1 MFFLCHGLLK
11 AAEQSSWAAAWL
23 EAEGMKVPRKVDGS
37 ADAIIEMSPGFAL
50 DAAEVK
56 AKIHKIEKIKAGD
69 RMYLE

>member
-1 MFFLCHGLLK
+1 
-11 AAEQSSWAAAWL
+11 
-23 EAEGMKVPRKVDGS
+23 MKVPRKV
-37 ADAIIEMSPGFAL
+37 DAIIEMSPGFAL